1 MDARP
6 GIRRLLPVV
15 LLQAAN
21 LVSGL
26 SNAVV
31 MLAVPW
37 LVLEETGSAA
47 AAGAAAAVSALPALL
62 ASPVTGW
69 LIDRL
74 GRKPVSV
81 ASDLLSA
88 ASVAAFPIAAAL
100 GDLTYPV
107 IVALAVLGAVF
118 DPAGYSA
125 RRALLPDAAQASG
138 VALDRLNGIHE
149 GLFLVGWTVG
159 PVVAAGLIAG
169 AGPAAAFWL
178 PCALFA
184 VAALAVA
191 AMRVGDAGQRAR
203 SEAAERGERDAGVRS
218 LVLGFTALWRDRA
231 LRTLTIAVLVLA
243 AVYMPT
249 EAVVLPAHFN
259 ALGDPA
265 SLGIVISALAGGSMV
280 GAFSYG
286 WLSARMRR
294 ATLARLILLG
304 TTASIVPMALLPPL
318 PVLAAFGFLLGLSWG
333 PFNPLMS
340 TLVQTRIRPDEQ
352 GRVYGVQMAAFY
364 AAPPLGMVLA
374 GLSVDVFG
382 VPATYLALAAGLAVC
397 SLAVVF
403 VRSVRELDE
412 QPESMR
418 NSP

>member
-1 MDARP
+1 MDAP
-6 GIRRLLPVV
+6 PTTRRLLPVV

-47 AAGAAAAVSALPALL
+47 AAGAAAAVSALPGLVV
-62 ASPVTGW
+62 SPVTGW

-107 IVALAVLGAVF
+107 IVALAVLGAIF

-125 RRALLPDAAQASG
+125 RRALLPDAAEASG
-138 VALDRLNGIHE
+138 IGLDRLNGIHE

-169 AGPAAAFWL
+169 VGPAAAFWL

-184 VAALAVA
+184 VAAASVA

-203 SEAAERGERDAGVRS
+203 AEAAERGERDTGLRS
-218 LVLGFTALWRDRA
+218 LALGFTALWRDRA

-318 PVLAAFGFLLGLSWG
+318 PVLAAFAFLLGLSWG

-364 AAPPLGMVLA
+364 AAPPIGMLLA
-374 GLSVDVFG
+374 GLSVDAFG
-382 VPATYLALAAGLAVC
+382 VRATYLVLAAGVATC
-397 SLAVVF
+397 AFAVVF
-403 VRSVRELDE
+403 VRSVRELD
-412 QPESMR
+412 PR
-418 NSP
+418 G